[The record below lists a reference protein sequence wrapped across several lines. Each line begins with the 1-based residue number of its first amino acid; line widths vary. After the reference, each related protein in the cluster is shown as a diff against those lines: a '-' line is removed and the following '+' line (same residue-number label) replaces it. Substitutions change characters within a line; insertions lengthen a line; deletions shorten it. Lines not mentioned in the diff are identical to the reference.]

1 MRSQKETAQNV
12 LDRIISRQKKD
23 LADSSVSNF
32 HTICKPEVWKP
43 FVIVCCL
50 QLIAML
56 SCMKMLQIY
65 ILKLFGDK
73 FKSSGNFNGT
83 NFEGISTVQDLENGD
98 CIAQPYVVGIIYGS
112 VRTAASLCVTFFIE
126 NHKRK
131 ITYLISGMS
140 L

>member
-1 MRSQKETAQNV
+1 M
-12 LDRIISRQKKD
+12 DRIISRQKKD
-23 LADSSVSNF
+23 AADSSVSSFNIIF
-32 HTICKPEVWKP
+32 KPEIWKP

-73 FKSSGNFNGT
+73 FKSPGNFI
-83 NFEGISTVQDLENGD
+83 EGNNTSQVLGNSD
-98 CIAQPYVVGIIYGS
+98 CFAQPYVVGIIYGL
-112 VRTAASLCVTFFIE
+112 VRTAASLCVTLFIE
-126 NHKRK
+126 NHRRK

>member
-1 MRSQKETAQNV
+1 M
-12 LDRIISRQKKD
+12 DRIISRQKKD
-23 LADSSVSNF
+23 VADSSVSSFNIIF
-32 HTICKPEVWKP
+32 KPEIWKP

-50 QLIAML
+50 QFIAML

-73 FKSSGNFNGT
+73 LKSSGNFI
-83 NFEGISTVQDLENGD
+83 EGNNTSQDLGNSD
-98 CIAQPYVVGIIYGS
+98 CIAQPYIVGIIYGS

-126 NHKRK
+126 NHRRK